1 MESKQIVKPTSAFQY
16 YLKNWKN
23 LSHEEKAPFQ
33 LMAQRDKA
41 RYDNEIKIKEQEEE
55 SEVIKQQIYL
65 TAYTGGYSSSG
76 LDNGSK
82 SYETVGPVVK
92 IIEYSN
98 EEQKKWGVKVKAFEY
113 RDKENNIKYTLHHNQ
128 KYHIRT
134 QWGNENKQGDNIYT
148 YGTTYNFKKD
158 NPYNPIKKFTVCNKK
173 PEYIGSYTIHYTS
186 FNDKTWT
193 TYH

>member
-33 LMAQRDKA
+33 LMAQRDKE

-98 EEQKKWGVKVKAFEY
+98 EEQKNGVKVKAFEY
-113 RDKENNIKYTLHHNQ
+113 RDKENNIKYTLHQ
-128 KYHIRT
+128 TKKYHIRT
-134 QWGNENKQGDNIYT
+134 QCKNENKYQVIIYIHMELLIIL
-148 YGTTYNFKKD
+148 KK
-158 NPYNPIKKFTVCNKK
+158 I
-173 PEYIGSYTIHYTS
+173 IHIIL
-186 FNDKTWT
+186 
-193 TYH
+193 